1 VSNGTGAKIIS
12 FLVDISYTFIFV
24 YSVQDIEW
32 YLVSNPNYGV
42 WRPMAEN
49 VEFNALESNSNA
61 VMAVAD
67 TVRTTLG
74 PKGLDKLLIDQA
86 MNRHISNDGVT
97 ILLSLRAIHPVARM
111 IVEIAER
118 QEQLVGDGTTTAV
131 VMAAEMIKEGK
142 RLVKELG
149 VHPTKVVEGI
159 EGGVK
164 EACQLLEIGAKRI
177 SLNEIALE
185 QVVKTSLSSKLDGKK
200 LSLLVTSA
208 LRSVEK
214 NAIYNGSYNFDKTI
228 MVLRRTNMEDR
239 VINGIV
245 LERRRMDPEMPLEVK
260 EARVMIA
267 RLDLKPVKEA
277 WVKENSKYAEIL
289 NMEND
294 RVAKSKDLV
303 NSLIATGANV
313 ILIASSEVD
322 QVIENLLV
330 ANKVLAV
337 RISIEEIEYLSRYT
351 GATPVRMVDDLK
363 KADILG
369 KADHIYEDEDN
380 GVIYIANGSSG
391 GMATMIVSGTTK
403 ETSLERWRAAI
414 DGINAAEAALNKGV
428 VVGGG
433 AAELHVIEKVKNL
446 RLKGLEQVGLDVV
459 TSALES
465 IMRQILTNAGFN
477 GLEKVMAVKAS
488 PDTFG
493 IDIDSGD
500 PVDMWKMGVLD
511 PLLVKTMALEAA
523 GEIAK
528 AVLRIDRNL
537 AAEDLSQQALS
548 ETKR

>member
-1 VSNGTGAKIIS
+1 
-12 FLVDISYTFIFV
+12 
-24 YSVQDIEW
+24 
-32 YLVSNPNYGV
+32 
-42 WRPMAEN
+42 MAEN

-164 EACQLLEIGAKRI
+164 EACQLLEREATKI

-185 QVVKTSLSSKLDGKK
+185 QVVKTSLSSKLDGRK
-200 LSLLVTSA
+200 LSLLVISA
-208 LRSVEK
+208 LRSVGK
-214 NAIYNGSYNFDKTI
+214 NALYNGSYDFDKTI
-228 MVLRRTNMEDR
+228 IVLRRTTMEDR
-239 VINGIV
+239 LVNGIV
-245 LERRRMDPEMPLEVK
+245 LERKRMDPEMPLEIN

-277 WVKENSKYAEIL
+277 WVKENSKYEEIL

-294 RVAKSKDLV
+294 RVAKSKDIV
-303 NSLIATGANV
+303 NSLLATGANA
-313 ILIASSEVD
+313 ILIASGEVD

-330 ANKVLAV
+330 ANKVFAV

-351 GATPVRMVDDLK
+351 GAKPVRMMDDLK
-363 KADILG
+363 KSDILG
-369 KADHIYEDEDN
+369 RADRIYEDEDN
-380 GVIYIANGSSG
+380 GVIYIDNGSRG
-391 GMATMIVSGTTK
+391 NMATMIVSGTTK

-414 DGINAAEAALNKGV
+414 DGVNAAEAALNKGV
-428 VVGGG
+428 VAGGG

-465 IMRQILTNAGFN
+465 IMRQILTNAGYN
-477 GLEKVMAVKAS
+477 GLEKVMAAKAS

-528 AVLRIDRNL
+528 SVLRIDRNL

-548 ETKR
+548 ETRR

>member
-1 VSNGTGAKIIS
+1 M
-12 FLVDISYTFIFV
+12 
-24 YSVQDIEW
+24 
-32 YLVSNPNYGV
+32 SNPNYGV

-164 EACQLLEIGAKRI
+164 EACQLLEKEAKKI

-185 QVVKTSLSSKLDGKK
+185 QVVKTSLSSKLDGRK
-200 LSLLVTSA
+200 LSLLVISA
-208 LRSVEK
+208 LRSVGK
-214 NAIYNGSYNFDKTI
+214 NALYNGSYDFDKTI
-228 MVLRRTNMEDR
+228 MVLRRTTMEDR
-239 VINGIV
+239 VVNGIV
-245 LERRRMDPEMPLEVK
+245 LERKRMDPEMPLEIN

-277 WVKENSKYAEIL
+277 WVKENSKYEEIL

-294 RVAKSKDLV
+294 RIAKSKDIV
-303 NSLIATGANV
+303 NSLLATGANA
-313 ILIASSEVD
+313 ILIASGEVD

-330 ANKVLAV
+330 ANKVFAV

-351 GATPVRMVDDLK
+351 GAKPVRMMDDLK
-363 KADILG
+363 KSDILG
-369 KADHIYEDEDN
+369 RADHIYEDEDN
-380 GVIYIANGSSG
+380 GVIYIDNGSRG
-391 GMATMIVSGTTK
+391 NMATMIVSGTTK

-414 DGINAAEAALNKGV
+414 DGVNAAEAALNKGV
-428 VVGGG
+428 VAGGG

-465 IMRQILTNAGFN
+465 IMRQILTNAGYN
-477 GLEKVMAVKAS
+477 GLEKVMAAKAS

-528 AVLRIDRNL
+528 SVLRIDRNL

-548 ETKR
+548 ETRR

>member
-1 VSNGTGAKIIS
+1 M
-12 FLVDISYTFIFV
+12 
-24 YSVQDIEW
+24 
-32 YLVSNPNYGV
+32 SNPNYGV

-97 ILLSLRAIHPVARM
+97 ILLSLRAIHPVSRM

-159 EGGVK
+159 EGGVR
-164 EACQLLEIGAKRI
+164 EACQLLEKEAQKIT
-177 SLNEIALE
+177 LDDIALE
-185 QVVKTSLSSKLDGKK
+185 QVVKTSLSSKLDGQK
-200 LSLLVTSA
+200 LSLLVISA
-208 LRSVEK
+208 LRSVGK
-214 NAIYNGSYNFDKTI
+214 NALYNGSYAFDKTI
-228 MVLRRTNMEDR
+228 TVLRRTTMEDR
-239 VINGIV
+239 IVNGIV
-245 LERRRMDPEMPLEVK
+245 LERKRMDPEMPLEIK
-260 EARVMIA
+260 DARVMIA

-277 WVKENSKYAEIL
+277 WMKENSKYEEIL

-294 RVAKSKDLV
+294 RVAKSKNIV
-303 NSLIATGANV
+303 NSLLATGANV
-313 ILIASSEVD
+313 ILIASGEVD

-330 ANKVLAV
+330 ANKVFAV
-337 RISIEEIEYLSRYT
+337 RISIEEIEYLSHYT
-351 GATPVRMVDDLK
+351 RAKPVRMMDDLK
-363 KADILG
+363 KSDILG

-380 GVIYIANGSSG
+380 GVIYINNGSG
-391 GMATMIVSGTTK
+391 GSMATMIVSGTTK

-414 DGINAAEAALNKGV
+414 DGVNAAEAALNKGV
-428 VVGGG
+428 VAGGG

-477 GLEKVMAVKAS
+477 GLEKVMAAKAS

-500 PVDMWKMGVLD
+500 PVDMWKLGVLD

-528 AVLRIDRNL
+528 SVLRIDRNL
-537 AAEDLSQQALS
+537 AAEDLSPQTLS
-548 ETKR
+548 ETRR

>member
-1 VSNGTGAKIIS
+1 M
-12 FLVDISYTFIFV
+12 
-24 YSVQDIEW
+24 
-32 YLVSNPNYGV
+32 SNPNYGV

-164 EACQLLEIGAKRI
+164 EACQLLEREAKKI
-177 SLNEIALE
+177 ALNEIALE

-200 LSLLVTSA
+200 LSLLVISA
-208 LRSVEK
+208 LRSVGK
-214 NAIYNGSYNFDKTI
+214 NALYNGSYDFDKAIT
-228 MVLRRTNMEDR
+228 VLRRTTMEDR
-239 VINGIV
+239 IVNGIV
-245 LERRRMDPEMPLEVK
+245 LERKRMDPEMPLEIN

-277 WVKENSKYAEIL
+277 WVKENSKYEEIL

-294 RVAKSKDLV
+294 RVAKSKDIV
-303 NSLIATGANV
+303 NSLLATGANA
-313 ILIASSEVD
+313 ILIASGEVD

-330 ANKVLAV
+330 ANKVFAV

-351 GATPVRMVDDLK
+351 GAKPVRMMDDLK
-363 KADILG
+363 KSDILG
-369 KADHIYEDEDN
+369 RADHIYEDEDN
-380 GVIYIANGSSG
+380 GVIYIDNGLRG
-391 GMATMIVSGTTK
+391 NMTTMIVSGTTK
-403 ETSLERWRAAI
+403 ETSLERWRAVI
-414 DGINAAEAALNKGV
+414 DGVNAAEAALNKGV
-428 VVGGG
+428 VAGGG

-465 IMRQILTNAGFN
+465 IMRQILTNAGYN
-477 GLEKVMAVKAS
+477 GLEKVMAAKAS

-528 AVLRIDRNL
+528 SVLRIDRNL

-548 ETKR
+548 ETRR

>member
-1 VSNGTGAKIIS
+1 M
-12 FLVDISYTFIFV
+12 
-24 YSVQDIEW
+24 
-32 YLVSNPNYGV
+32 SNPNYGV

-111 IVEIAER
+111 IVELAER

-159 EGGVK
+159 EGGIK
-164 EACQLLEIGAKRI
+164 EACQLLEREAKKI
-177 SLNEIALE
+177 SLDEIALE
-185 QVVKTSLSSKLDGKK
+185 QVVKTSLSSKLDGRK
-200 LSLLVTSA
+200 LSLLVISA
-208 LRSVEK
+208 LRSVG
-214 NAIYNGSYNFDKTI
+214 NHALYNDSYDFDKTI
-228 MVLRRTNMEDR
+228 MVLRRTTMEDR

-245 LERRRMDPEMPLEVK
+245 LERKRMDPEMPLEIK
-260 EARVMIA
+260 DARVMIA

-277 WVKENSKYAEIL
+277 WMKENSKYEEIL

-294 RVAKSKDLV
+294 RVAKSKNIV
-303 NSLIATGANV
+303 NSLLATGANV
-313 ILIASSEVD
+313 ILVASGEVD
-322 QVIENLLV
+322 QVIEDLLV
-330 ANKVLAV
+330 ANKVFAV

-351 GATPVRMVDDLK
+351 RAKPIRMMDDLK
-363 KADILG
+363 KSDILG
-369 KADHIYEDEDN
+369 KADHIYEDENN
-380 GVIYIANGSSG
+380 GVIYIDNGSREN
-391 GMATMIVSGTTK
+391 MATMIVSGATK

-414 DGINAAEAALNKGV
+414 DGVNAAEAALNKGV
-428 VVGGG
+428 VAGGG
-433 AAELHVIEKVKNL
+433 AAELHVIAKVKNL
-446 RLKGLEQVGLDVV
+446 RLKGMEQVGLDVV

-465 IMRQILTNAGFN
+465 VMRQILTNAGYN
-477 GLEKVMAVKAS
+477 GLEKVMAAKAS
-488 PDTFG
+488 PATFG
-493 IDIDSGD
+493 IDIDSGE
-500 PVDMWKMGVLD
+500 PVDMWKIGVLD

-528 AVLRIDRNL
+528 SVLRIDRNL

-548 ETKR
+548 ETRR

>member
-1 VSNGTGAKIIS
+1 
-12 FLVDISYTFIFV
+12 
-24 YSVQDIEW
+24 
-32 YLVSNPNYGV
+32 
-42 WRPMAEN
+42 MAEN

-97 ILLSLRAIHPVARM
+97 ILLSLRAIHPVSRM

-164 EACQLLEIGAKRI
+164 EACQLLEKEAKKI

-185 QVVKTSLSSKLDGKK
+185 QVVKTSLSSKLDGRK
-200 LSLLVTSA
+200 LSLLVISA
-208 LRSVEK
+208 LRSVGK
-214 NAIYNGSYNFDKTI
+214 NALYNGLYDFDKTI
-228 MVLRRTNMEDR
+228 TVLRRTTMEDR
-239 VINGIV
+239 IVNGIV
-245 LERRRMDPEMPLEVK
+245 LERKRMDPEMPLEIN

-277 WVKENSKYAEIL
+277 WVKENSKYEEIL

-294 RVAKSKDLV
+294 RVAKSKDIV
-303 NSLIATGANV
+303 NSLLATGANA
-313 ILIASSEVD
+313 ILIASGEVD

-330 ANKVLAV
+330 ANKVFAV

-351 GATPVRMVDDLK
+351 HAKPVRMMDDLK
-363 KADILG
+363 KSDILG

-380 GVIYIANGSSG
+380 GVIYIDNGPG
-391 GMATMIVSGTTK
+391 GSMATMIVSGTTK

-414 DGINAAEAALNKGV
+414 DGVNAAEAALNKGV
-428 VVGGG
+428 VAGGG

-465 IMRQILTNAGFN
+465 IMRQILTNAGYN
-477 GLEKVMAVKAS
+477 GLEKVMAAKAS

-528 AVLRIDRNL
+528 SVLRIDRNL

-548 ETKR
+548 ETRR

>member
-1 VSNGTGAKIIS
+1 M
-12 FLVDISYTFIFV
+12 
-24 YSVQDIEW
+24 
-32 YLVSNPNYGV
+32 SNPNYGV

-118 QEQLVGDGTTTAV
+118 QEQMVGDGTTTAV

-164 EACQLLEIGAKRI
+164 EACQLLEREAKKI

-185 QVVKTSLSSKLDGKK
+185 QVVKTSLSSKLDGRK
-200 LSLLVTSA
+200 LSLLVISA
-208 LRSVEK
+208 LRSVGK
-214 NAIYNGSYNFDKTI
+214 NALYNGSYDFDKTI
-228 MVLRRTNMEDR
+228 MVLRRTTMEDR
-239 VINGIV
+239 VVNGIV
-245 LERRRMDPEMPLEVK
+245 LERKRMDPEMPLEIN

-267 RLDLKPVKEA
+267 RLDLKPVKES
-277 WVKENSKYAEIL
+277 WVKENSKYEEIL

-294 RVAKSKDLV
+294 RVAKSKDIV
-303 NSLIATGANV
+303 NSLLATGANA
-313 ILIASSEVD
+313 ILIASGEVD

-330 ANKVLAV
+330 ANKVFAV
-337 RISIEEIEYLSRYT
+337 RIAIEEIEYLSRYT
-351 GATPVRMVDDLK
+351 GAKPIRMMDDLK
-363 KADILG
+363 KSDILG
-369 KADHIYEDEDN
+369 RADHIYEDEDN
-380 GVIYIANGSSG
+380 GVIYIDNGLRG
-391 GMATMIVSGTTK
+391 NMATMIVSGTTK
-403 ETSLERWRAAI
+403 ETSLERWRAVI
-414 DGINAAEAALNKGV
+414 DGVNAAEAALNKGV
-428 VVGGG
+428 VAGGG

-465 IMRQILTNAGFN
+465 IMRQILTNAGYN
-477 GLEKVMAVKAS
+477 GLEKVMAAKAS

-523 GEIAK
+523 GEVAK
-528 AVLRIDRNL
+528 SVLRIDRNL

-548 ETKR
+548 ETRR

>member
-1 VSNGTGAKIIS
+1 
-12 FLVDISYTFIFV
+12 
-24 YSVQDIEW
+24 
-32 YLVSNPNYGV
+32 
-42 WRPMAEN
+42 MAEN

-164 EACQLLEIGAKRI
+164 EACQLLEKEAKKI

-185 QVVKTSLSSKLDGKK
+185 QVVKTSLSSKLDGRK
-200 LSLLVTSA
+200 LSLLVISA
-208 LRSVEK
+208 LRSVGK
-214 NAIYNGSYNFDKTI
+214 NALYNGSYDFDKTI
-228 MVLRRTNMEDR
+228 MVLRRTTMEDR
-239 VINGIV
+239 VVNSIV
-245 LERRRMDPEMPLEVK
+245 LERKRMDPEMPLEIN

-277 WVKENSKYAEIL
+277 WVKENSKYEEIL

-294 RVAKSKDLV
+294 RVAKSKDIV
-303 NSLIATGANV
+303 NSLLATGANA
-313 ILIASSEVD
+313 ILIASGEVD

-330 ANKVLAV
+330 ANKVFAV
-337 RISIEEIEYLSRYT
+337 RIAIEEIEYLSRYT
-351 GATPVRMVDDLK
+351 GAKPVRMMDDLK
-363 KADILG
+363 KSDILG
-369 KADHIYEDEDN
+369 RADHIYEDEDN
-380 GVIYIANGSSG
+380 GVIYIDNGSRG
-391 GMATMIVSGTTK
+391 NMATMIVSGTTK

-414 DGINAAEAALNKGV
+414 DGVNAAEAALNKGV
-428 VVGGG
+428 VAGGG

-465 IMRQILTNAGFN
+465 IMRQILTNAGYN
-477 GLEKVMAVKAS
+477 GLEKVMAAKAS

-528 AVLRIDRNL
+528 SVLRIDRNL

-548 ETKR
+548 ETRR

>member
-1 VSNGTGAKIIS
+1 M
-12 FLVDISYTFIFV
+12 
-24 YSVQDIEW
+24 
-32 YLVSNPNYGV
+32 SNPNYGV

-164 EACQLLEIGAKRI
+164 EACQLLEREAKKI

-185 QVVKTSLSSKLDGKK
+185 QVVKTSLSSKLDGRK
-200 LSLLVTSA
+200 LSLLVISA
-208 LRSVEK
+208 LRSVGK
-214 NAIYNGSYNFDKTI
+214 NALYNGSYDFDKTI
-228 MVLRRTNMEDR
+228 MVLRRTTMEDR
-239 VINGIV
+239 VVNGIV
-245 LERRRMDPEMPLEVK
+245 LERKRMDPEMPLEIN

-267 RLDLKPVKEA
+267 RLDLKPVKES
-277 WVKENSKYAEIL
+277 WVKENSKYEEIL

-294 RVAKSKDLV
+294 RVAKSKDIV
-303 NSLIATGANV
+303 NSLLATGANA
-313 ILIASSEVD
+313 ILIASGEVD

-330 ANKVLAV
+330 ANKVFAV
-337 RISIEEIEYLSRYT
+337 RIAIEEIEYLSRYT
-351 GATPVRMVDDLK
+351 GAKPVRMMDDLK
-363 KADILG
+363 KSDILG
-369 KADHIYEDEDN
+369 RADHIYEDEDN
-380 GVIYIANGSSG
+380 GVIYIDNGLRG
-391 GMATMIVSGTTK
+391 NMTTMIVSGTTK
-403 ETSLERWRAAI
+403 ETSLERWRAVI
-414 DGINAAEAALNKGV
+414 DGVNAAEAALNKGV
-428 VVGGG
+428 VAGGG

-465 IMRQILTNAGFN
+465 IMRQILTNAGYN
-477 GLEKVMAVKAS
+477 GLEKVMAAKAS

-528 AVLRIDRNL
+528 SVLRIDRNL
-537 AAEDLSQQALS
+537 AAEDLNQQALS
-548 ETKR
+548 ETRR